1 MKALLKTETAMDRAV
16 RALLGKT
23 SSSITSILVA
33 RFRKRARRPVMS
45 TANRVTTRQPSRLA
59 HRKSETKG
67 GRHQR

>member
-45 TANRVTTRQPSRLA
+45 TASRVTTRQSARLA
-59 HRKSETKG
+59 HAKAATKG
-67 GRHQR
+67 GRRRR